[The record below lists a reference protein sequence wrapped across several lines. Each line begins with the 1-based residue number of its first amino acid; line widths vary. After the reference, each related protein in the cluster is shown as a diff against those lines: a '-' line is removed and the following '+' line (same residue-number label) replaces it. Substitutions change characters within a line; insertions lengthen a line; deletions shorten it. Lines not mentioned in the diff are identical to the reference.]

1 MKEKEMSS
9 LEGVKRIS
17 VTIPKDVL
25 NTLENIMREKG
36 IRKRSNAI
44 TKAVELFIE
53 ENKMLSRR
61 GEDECVG
68 TISYIF
74 EHKKELLDKLLEL
87 QHKYSNE
94 IISTLHIHLDI
105 ERCFETLVVKGKI
118 EKIRE
123 LINGLMD
130 MRLKNIGYKIV

>member
-1 MKEKEMSS
+1 ME
-9 LEGVKRIS
+9 RIS

-25 NTLENIMREKG
+25 NALENIMKEKG

-53 ENKMLSRR
+53 ENKMLSRK
-61 GEDECVG
+61 EEECVG

-74 EHKKELLDKLLEL
+74 EHKRELLDKLLDL
-87 QHKYSNE
+87 QHTYSNE
-94 IISTLHIHLDI
+94 IISTLHVHLDI

-123 LINGLMD
+123 LINELMN
-130 MRLKNIGYKIV
+130 M

>member
-1 MKEKEMSS
+1 ME
-9 LEGVKRIS
+9 RIS

-25 NTLENIMREKG
+25 NALENIMKEKG

-53 ENKMLSRR
+53 ENKMLSRK
-61 GEDECVG
+61 EEECVG

-74 EHKKELLDKLLEL
+74 EHKRELLDKLLDL
-87 QHKYSNE
+87 QHTYSNE
-94 IISTLHIHLDI
+94 IISTLHVHLDI

-123 LINGLMD
+123 LINELMN
-130 MRLKNIGYKIV
+130 MKLKNIGYKIV

>member
-1 MKEKEMSS
+1 MKEVE
-9 LEGVKRIS
+9 RIS

-36 IRKRSNAI
+36 IRKRSNVI

-53 ENKMLSRR
+53 ENNMFSRKE
-61 GEDECVG
+61 GECVG

-74 EHKKELLDKLLEL
+74 EHKKELLDKLLDL

-94 IISTLHIHLDI
+94 IISTLHIHLDV
-105 ERCFETLVVKGKI
+105 EKCFETLVVRGKI

-123 LINGLMD
+123 LINELMD
-130 MRLKNIGYKIV
+130 MKLKNIGYKIV